1 MNITPENILRHEL
14 TGLSTHIVESQDPNL
29 TCRRGFILRET
40 KGMLHLDT
48 QRGVV
53 KVPKDICVFEVTLPD
68 GSIVR
73 LDGSILLGQPEDR
86 VKKRLN
92 RSW

>member
-1 MNITPENILRHEL
+1 MKITPENILRHEL
-14 TGLSTHIVESQDPNL
+14 TGLSIHIIESRDPNFM
-29 TCRRGFILRET
+29 CRKGSVLRES
-40 KGMLHLDT
+40 KEMLHLDT
-48 QRGVV
+48 TRGEMQ
-53 KVPKDICVFEVTLPD
+53 VPKRICVFDMTLPD

-73 LDGSILLGQPEDR
+73 LDGEVLVGRPEDR